1 MALLMVAAAVWGV
14 VQLFALA
21 WPTRSVRLSTVLL
34 ALMVGVYGCGV
45 VVALVE
51 VAYTRLYADG
61 SGLPV
66 AEVVGTTSYT
76 VAPWVEE
83 LIKLCPLLLAG
94 LYAKVRRQWGLADFV
109 VLGSA
114 LGAGFGLLEALL
126 RFAAEAKRAIPRA
139 HGGWVIPDGLSPP
152 YVPGP
157 HQVFTSW
164 LPAPF
169 ATLEMGQEA
178 ASATFSHLV
187 WTALAGFGVGV
198 LLRGRGWIRLLAVV
212 PVAAAIGYHTLNNYV
227 AQHYDATG
235 AADWLE
241 KLDAKSWLMPL
252 ICLSLAMI
260 VDLRQLHHGK
270 NRIPGVLLAG
280 EREAGDSPAA
290 LIRYAAWRLPWTL
303 LITVRFVRLRRALC
317 YMTALASSTETE
329 ELRRLTA
336 NIAAR
341 IDTSDREDAW
351 QGLDIRSL
359 LKKTR
364 AGSGRWRW
372 QLVVPCLLALPSL
385 IFLGIG
391 SFHSASGL
399 QTYIATGPRPE
410 ILLYCALAA
419 LAWIAWQLTALLR
432 TWRATAAQPIG
443 EQVALHRFR
452 IATALGSGAAG
463 AFMLYSG
470 LGGADVTTDTLL
482 SPAHLLEALDQTLFW
497 VGLLLLLLSL
507 AALIGPGT
515 GLAGLALAGGGA
527 LGGLTVQAAVNAA
540 LLGSAGIV
548 LMGASA
554 NGGFEGTEGER
565 AGRGSEGKGS
575 REGSIDETEKKF
587 DPRERQVA
595 ELLKSEGR
603 HVRAQVEATE
613 DGVRRADAFV
623 DGVETEFKSLDPGA
637 SSGTVKNQLNKA
649 KGQARHAIIDA
660 RGSGLSEEAA
670 REGVGKFF
678 RNNPPGRMDG
688 IRVVGDNFNLT
699 YP

>member
-1 MALLMVAAAVWGV
+1 
-14 VQLFALA
+14 
-21 WPTRSVRLSTVLL
+21 
-34 ALMVGVYGCGV
+34 
-45 VVALVE
+45 
-51 VAYTRLYADG
+51 
-61 SGLPV
+61 
-66 AEVVGTTSYT
+66 
-76 VAPWVEE
+76 
-83 LIKLCPLLLAG
+83 
-94 LYAKVRRQWGLADFV
+94 
-109 VLGSA
+109 
-114 LGAGFGLLEALL
+114 
-126 RFAAEAKRAIPRA
+126 
-139 HGGWVIPDGLSPP
+139 
-152 YVPGP
+152 
-157 HQVFTSW
+157 
-164 LPAPF
+164 
-169 ATLEMGQEA
+169 MGQEA

-198 LLRGRGWIRLLAVV
+198 LLRGRGWTRLLAVV
-212 PVAAAIGYHTLNNYV
+212 PVAGAIGYHTLNNYA

-235 AADWLE
+235 AVLWLE

-252 ICLSLAMI
+252 VCLALAML
-260 VDLRQLHHGK
+260 VDLRQVHNGK
-270 NRIPGVLLAG
+270 SRIPGVLLAG

-290 LIRYAAWRLPWTL
+290 LIRYAAWHLPWTL
-303 LITVRFVRLRRALC
+303 LIAVRFVRLRRALC
-317 YMTALASSTETE
+317 YMTALAPATETE
-329 ELRRLTA
+329 ELRCLTA

-341 IDTSDREDAW
+341 IDTSDRADAW
-351 QGLDIRSL
+351 QGLDIRGL

-372 QLVVPCLLALPSL
+372 QLVIPCLVALPSL

-391 SFHSASGL
+391 SFHSTSGL
-399 QTYIATGPRPE
+399 QTYIATGPRPK
-410 ILLYCALAA
+410 ILLYSAPVA

-452 IATALGSGAAG
+452 ITTALGSGAAG
-463 AFMLYSG
+463 AFMLYRG

-497 VGLLLLLLSL
+497 VGLLLLLVSL
-507 AALIGPGT
+507 AALIGPGM
-515 GLAGLALAGGGA
+515 GFSGLALAGGGA
-527 LGGLTVQAAVNAA
+527 MGGLTVVAAVNTA

-554 NGGFEGTEGER
+554 NGGFGGTESER
-565 AGRGSEGKGS
+565 AGMGSEGKGS
-575 REGSIDETEKKF
+575 REGSIDETEKTF
-587 DPRERQVA
+587 DPREREVA
-595 ELLKSEGR
+595 ELLKSEGK
-603 HVRAQVEATE
+603 HVRAQVESTE

-623 DGVETEFKSLDPGA
+623 DGVETEFKSLEPGA
-637 SSGTVKNQLNKA
+637 SSSTVKNQLNKA

>member
-14 VQLFALA
+14 LQLFALA

-34 ALMVGVYGCGV
+34 ALTVGVYGCGV
-45 VVALVE
+45 VVAFAE

-61 SGLPV
+61 SGRPL
-66 AEVVGTTSYT
+66 AEVVDTTSYT

-187 WTALAGFGVGV
+187 WTALAGLGVGV
-198 LLRGRGWIRLLAVV
+198 LLRGRGWIRLLAAV
-212 PVAAAIGYHTLNNYV
+212 PVAGAIGYHTLNNYA
-227 AQHYDATG
+227 AQHYDVIG
-235 AADWLE
+235 AVHWLE
-241 KLDAKSWLMPL
+241 KLDAKSWLIPL

-270 NRIPGVLLAG
+270 SRIPGVLLAG
-280 EREAGDSPAA
+280 EREAGDSSAA

-303 LITVRFVRLRRALC
+303 LIAVRFVRLRRALC
-317 YMTALASSTETE
+317 YMTALAPSTETE

-341 IDTSDREDAW
+341 IDSSDRADAW

-372 QLVVPCLLALPSL
+372 QLVIPCLLALPSL

-391 SFHSASGL
+391 SFHSTSGL
-399 QTYIATGPRPE
+399 QTYIATGPRPK
-410 ILLYCALAA
+410 ILLYPALAA

-452 IATALGSGAAG
+452 ITTALGSAAAG
-463 AFMLYSG
+463 AFMLYRG

-482 SPAHLLEALDQTLFW
+482 SSAHLLEALDQTLFW
-497 VGLLLLLLSL
+497 VGLLLFLVSM

-527 LGGLTVQAAVNAA
+527 LGGLTVEAAVNAA

-554 NGGFEGTEGER
+554 NGGFEGTESER
-565 AGRGSEGKGS
+565 AGRGNEGKGS
-575 REGSIDETEKKF
+575 SEGSIDETEKTF
-587 DPRERQVA
+587 DPSERKVA
-595 ELLKSEGR
+595 ELLKSEGK
-603 HVRAQVEATE
+603 HVRAQVESTE
-613 DGVRRADAFV
+613 DGVRRGDAFV

-637 SSGTVKNQLNKA
+637 TSGTVKNQLNKA
-649 KGQARHAIIDA
+649 KGQARHAIVDA
-660 RGSGLSEEAA
+660 RGSGLSEDAA
-670 REGVGKFF
+670 REGVIKFF
-678 RNNPPGRMDG
+678 RNNPPGRMDT
-688 IRVVGDNFNLT
+688 IRVVGDNFNLA

>member
-14 VQLFALA
+14 LQLFALA

-34 ALMVGVYGCGV
+34 ALTVGVYGCGV

-51 VAYTRLYADG
+51 MAYTRLYAHG

-66 AEVVGTTSYT
+66 AEVVDTSSYT

-83 LIKLCPLLLAG
+83 LIKLSPLLLAG

-126 RFAAEAKRAIPRA
+126 RFAAEAKRAIPRP

-157 HQVFTSW
+157 HQVFSSW

-187 WTALAGFGVGV
+187 WTALAGLGVGV

-212 PVAAAIGYHTLNNYV
+212 PVAGAIGYHTLNNYV

-235 AADWLE
+235 AVQWLE

-252 ICLSLAMI
+252 VCLALAML

-270 NRIPGVLLAG
+270 SRIPGVLLAA
-280 EREAGDSPAA
+280 EREAGDSSAA
-290 LIRYAAWRLPWTL
+290 LIHYAAWRLPWTL
-303 LITVRFVRLRRALC
+303 LIAVRFVRLRRALC
-317 YMTALASSTETE
+317 YMTALAPATETE
-329 ELRRLTA
+329 ELRCLTA

-341 IDTSDREDAW
+341 IDTSDRADAW
-351 QGLDIRSL
+351 QGLDIRIL

-364 AGSGRWRW
+364 ASSGRWRW
-372 QLVVPCLLALPSL
+372 QLVIPCLLALPSL
-385 IFLGIG
+385 IFLGVG
-391 SFHSASGL
+391 SFHSTSGL
-399 QTYIATGPRPE
+399 QTYIATGPRPK

-432 TWRATAAQPIG
+432 TWRATAAQPVG

-452 IATALGSGAAG
+452 ITAALGSGAAG
-463 AFMLYSG
+463 AFMLYRG

-497 VGLLLLLLSL
+497 VGLLLLLVSL
-507 AALIGPGT
+507 AALIGPGM
-515 GLAGLALAGGGA
+515 GFAGLALAGGGA
-527 LGGLTVQAAVNAA
+527 MGGLTVVAAVNAA

-554 NGGFEGTEGER
+554 NGGFGDSGTGGQGSQSSGGGEVNWKPASTKTFGHSFKTHGRKRTLQQMADRARGKGTPQGQWLDDNAAADLLRREHRPGLTGTEDSYIVQIPKGM
-565 AGRGSEGKGS
+565 GRVVFE
-575 REGSIDETEKKF
+575 DETWK
-587 DPRERQVA
+587 
-595 ELLKSEGR
+595 
-603 HVRAQVEATE
+603 EAT
-613 DGVRRADAFV
+613 
-623 DGVETEFKSLDPGA
+623 
-637 SSGTVKNQLNKA
+637 
-649 KGQARHAIIDA
+649 HAI
-660 RGSGLSEEAA
+660 L
-670 REGVGKFF
+670 V
-678 RNNPPGRMDG
+678 PGRNG
-688 IRVVGDNFNLT
+688 LFRSA
-699 YP
+699 YPIIP

>member
-14 VQLFALA
+14 LQLFALA

-51 VAYTRLYADG
+51 MAYTRLYAHG

-66 AEVVGTTSYT
+66 AEVVDTGSYT

-83 LIKLCPLLLAG
+83 LIKLSPLLLAG

-126 RFAAEAKRAIPRA
+126 RFAAEAKRAIPRP

-157 HQVFTSW
+157 HQVFSSW

-178 ASATFSHLV
+178 VSATFSHLV
-187 WTALAGFGVGV
+187 WTALAGLGVGV
-198 LLRGRGWIRLLAVV
+198 LLRGRGWTRLLAVV
-212 PVAAAIGYHTLNNYV
+212 PVAGAIGYHTLNNYV

-235 AADWLE
+235 AVQWLE

-252 ICLSLAMI
+252 VCLALAML

-270 NRIPGVLLAG
+270 SRIPGVLLAA
-280 EREAGDSPAA
+280 EREAGDSSAA

-303 LITVRFVRLRRALC
+303 LIAVRFVRLRRALC
-317 YMTALASSTETE
+317 YMTALAPATETE
-329 ELRRLTA
+329 ELRCLTA

-341 IDTSDREDAW
+341 IDTSDRADAW

-359 LKKTR
+359 LRKSR

-372 QLVVPCLLALPSL
+372 QLVIPCLLALPSL

-391 SFHSASGL
+391 SFHSTSGL
-399 QTYIATGPRPE
+399 QTYIATGPRPK
-410 ILLYCALAA
+410 ILLYSAPVA

-452 IATALGSGAAG
+452 ITTALGSGAAG
-463 AFMLYSG
+463 AFMLHRG

-497 VGLLLLLLSL
+497 VGLLLLLVSL
-507 AALIGPGT
+507 AALIGPGM
-515 GLAGLALAGGGA
+515 GFAGLALAGVGA
-527 LGGLTVQAAVNAA
+527 VGGLTVVAAVNAA

-554 NGGFEGTEGER
+554 TAGQ
-565 AGRGSEGKGS
+565 AGRVLNHRVGGKSTGS
-575 REGSIDETEKKF
+575 RPAPRRSGTASRRTAGSALSSRWRIEREG
-587 DPRERQVA
+587 RERPKANGLTTTRPPTCCA
-595 ELLKSEGR
+595 ENI
-603 HVRAQVEATE
+603 APA
-613 DGVRRADAFV
+613 
-623 DGVETEFKSLDPGA
+623 
-637 SSGTVKNQLNKA
+637 
-649 KGQARHAIIDA
+649 
-660 RGSGLSEEAA
+660 
-670 REGVGKFF
+670 
-678 RNNPPGRMDG
+678 
-688 IRVVGDNFNLT
+688 
-699 YP
+699 